1 MGAER
6 LHLGRLFQ
14 RARHTATPKQEA
26 EGLPAQEPL
35 EHPRRVIKQ
44 IQQAEL
50 ETAKRIADGTADAD
64 AKDKSELAEYFNE
77 KLGRQE
83 FTA

>member
-6 LHLGRLFQ
+6 LHLGQLFQ
-14 RARHTATPKQEA
+14 RARHPATPKQKA
-26 EGLPAQEPL
+26 EGLSALEPA

>member
-14 RARHTATPKQEA
+14 RARHTAMPKRKA
-26 EGLPAQEPL
+26 ESLPPQEPA
-35 EHPRRVIKQ
+35 EHPRRVIEQ
-44 IQQAEL
+44 IQEAEL

>member
-1 MGAER
+1 MDAER
-6 LHLGRLFQ
+6 LRLSQLFQ
-14 RARHTATPKQEA
+14 RARHTAMPKRKA
-26 EGLPAQEPL
+26 DSLPRQEPA
-35 EHPRRVIKQ
+35 EHPQRVIEQ

-64 AKDKSELAEYFNE
+64 AKGKSEMAEYFNE

-83 FTA
+83 FTP

>member
-1 MGAER
+1 MPKRKAES
-6 LHLGRLFQ
+6 
-14 RARHTATPKQEA
+14 
-26 EGLPAQEPL
+26 LPRQEPA
-35 EHPRRVIKQ
+35 EHPQGVIEQ

-83 FTA
+83 FTP

>member
-14 RARHTATPKQEA
+14 RARHTAIPKRRAQS
-26 EGLPAQEPL
+26 LSAQESA
-35 EHPRRVIKQ
+35 EHPPQVIKQ
-44 IQQAEL
+44 IQEAEL
-50 ETAKRIADGTADAD
+50 ETAKRIAEGTADAD
-64 AKDKSELAEYFNE
+64 AKDRSELAEYFNK

>member
-14 RARHTATPKQEA
+14 QARHTAMQKRKA
-26 EGLPAQEPL
+26 ESLPRQQPA
-35 EHPRRVIKQ
+35 EHPQLVIEQ
-44 IQQAEL
+44 IQRAEL

-83 FTA
+83 FTP

>member
-6 LHLGRLFQ
+6 LRLGWLFQ
-14 RARHTATPKQEA
+14 RARHTAMPKRKA
-26 EGLPAQEPL
+26 ESLPRQEPA
-35 EHPRRVIKQ
+35 EHPQRVIEQ

-50 ETAKRIADGTADAD
+50 ETAKRIADGRADAD

-83 FTA
+83 FTP